1 MKTLS
6 DKQSQQ
12 VGTILRSG
20 EHLLSLIHDILD
32 LSKIEAGRITL
43 KESGFTLKNL
53 LTDVH
58 QMFSLR
64 AEEKRLKFT
73 VEYDKN
79 IPEFVSADEAKIRQ
93 ILINIVGNALK
104 FTDFGGI
111 KINVQSRPS
120 IAVTKV
126 GSFRYSPLLLVR
138 LKTIFSFN
146 QKDLL
151 DIPGNHLL

>member
-1 MKTLS
+1 
-6 DKQSQQ
+6 
-12 VGTILRSG
+12 
-20 EHLLSLIHDILD
+20 
-32 LSKIEAGRITL
+32 
-43 KESGFTLKNL
+43 
-53 LTDVH
+53 
-58 QMFSLR
+58 MFSLR

-104 FTDFGGI
+104 FTDFGSI
-111 KINVQSRPS
+111 KINVQSRPR
-120 IAVTKV
+120 IAVTKL

-138 LKTIFSFN
+138 LKTISGFN

-151 DIPGNHLL
+151 DISGNHLL